1 MLDYLQDNKRLWPAG
16 IALVLVIAIS
26 LIWCLGFRTPAY
38 SVYID
43 GNKAF
48 LVKDKSQIDL
58 ALENLKIDQE
68 NKMQR
73 QLNMANDIDFK
84 FVFAKRGDLVAAQDV
99 ETSLRIAMNMKIM
112 AAAIVVKGQSV
123 AWLENQEAAQN
134 VLETLKAAGSKVEQ
148 GETLVDVKFGEEVQ
162 INDEEVLADQLMTE
176 KQAYDLLTTGTKC
189 PEKYVVQ
196 EGDSLWA
203 IARRNDMYVKDIT
216 QVNQLDGDRLKPGME
231 LVLVKSKPY
240 VTVLAQVQGERDES
254 IPYDVKVV
262 VDPGASSSVR
272 VTQDGQP
279 GERHIVYVAT
289 KVNGVVDKK
298 EVKEEKI
305 IKAMISKVLVKG
317 SQVQVASRGGGAV
330 SSTGDLDWPLSGS
343 ISQYFS
349 GSHSGL
355 DICAPVGSTIRAA
368 DSGYVTF
375 TGSQGGYGNFVII
388 DHGNGVVTRYAH
400 CSTFKVS
407 VGQNVA
413 KGEAI
418 AAVGMTGRTTGPHL
432 HFEVLSG
439 GSFSNPLKYLK

>member
-1 MLDYLQDNKRLWPAG
+1 MLNYLQDNKRLWPAG
-16 IALVLVIAIS
+16 IALVLVLAFS

-38 SVYID
+38 CIYID

-48 LVKDKSQIDL
+48 LVKDKSNLDL
-58 ALENLKIDQE
+58 ALENLKTEQE
-68 NKMQR
+68 NKLQR
-73 QLNMANDIDFK
+73 QLNMSNDVK
-84 FVFAKRGDLVAAQDV
+84 VRLVFARRGDLVPASDV
-99 ETSLRIAMNMKIM
+99 ETALRIALNMKIV
-112 AAAIVVKGQSV
+112 AASIVVKGQSV
-123 AWLENQEAAQN
+123 AWLENQQAAQD
-134 VLETLKAAGSKVEQ
+134 VLDKLIAAGSKVEE
-148 GETLVDVKFGEEVQ
+148 GEQLVGVKFQEDVQ
-162 INDEEVLADQLMTE
+162 IGEEEVLAEQIMSE
-176 KQAYDLLTTGTKC
+176 KQAYDFLTTGTKC
-189 PEKYVVQ
+189 PEKYIVK

-216 QVNQLDGDRLKPGME
+216 QANQLNSDRLQPGME
-231 LVLVKSKPY
+231 LILVKSKPY
-240 VTVLAQVQGERDES
+240 ITVLAQVQGERDET

-262 VDPGASSSVR
+262 VDPSASSSVR

-279 GERHIVYVAT
+279 GERHVVYVAT
-289 KVNGVVDKK
+289 KINGVIEKK

-317 SQVQVASRGGGAV
+317 SQVQVASRSGGAV

-349 GSHSGL
+349 GGHTGL

-375 TGSQGGYGNFVII
+375 AGSQGGYGNFVII
-388 DHGNGVVTRYAH
+388 DHGNGLVTRYAH
-400 CSTFKVS
+400 CSTIKVS

-432 HFEVLSG
+432 HFEVQSS
-439 GSFSNPLKYLK
+439 GSFANPLKYLK